1 MSNVPKSS
9 APKHP
14 DAQAGERAQPAASP
28 ASPSSQSQPPR
39 RAPQAAPSAPSP
51 SAHDTRPGQAQP
63 ERPPR
68 APRQEREAG
77 AGQPRREG
85 AGPRDGRAPR
95 ESQPPHEPRQGG
107 QGKDDARG
115 REARARA
122 EGGEARPP
130 REQREPREARAPRA
144 ARAPVTPNPIPPISF
159 PESLPVSGKR
169 EEIARAIAANQV
181 VIVCGE
187 TGSGKTTQLPKICL
201 ELGRGLGAGGKGLI
215 GHTQPRRLA
224 ASSTGRRIA
233 EELGTPFGEVVGYKV
248 RFTDN
253 LAPGASVK
261 LMTDGIL
268 LAETQT
274 DPLLRAYDTLIID
287 EAHERSL
294 NIDFL
299 LGYLKQI
306 LPKRPDLKLIVTSAT
321 IDAERFARH
330 FGSEEKPAPVFEVSG
345 RLYPVEMRYRP
356 IADDRPAAIRN
367 AEGAASGRDRQKSAR
382 EAERDLMDGIVDAV
396 DELCRE
402 GPGDVL
408 VFLPGEREIREAA
421 EALRKHHP
429 PHTEILPLFA
439 RLSAGDQE
447 RVFKASNARRIVLA
461 TNVAETSLTVPG
473 IRYVVDTGLARVKR
487 YSYRNK
493 VEQLQV
499 ESISQAA
506 ANQRAGR
513 CGRVAD
519 GICIRLYE
527 EADYLARARFTDPE
541 ILRSSLAA
549 VILRMKSLHLSS
561 IESFPFLEPPP
572 GRAIADGYQLLN
584 ELGAVDDDNALTPLG
599 RELARLPLDPRV
611 GRMILAA
618 RDQQALR
625 EVLIIASA
633 LSVQDPRDRPI
644 EAQEQADQA
653 HRKFADERSEFL
665 QWLRIWSWFEEA
677 VAHKKSN
684 RQLVD
689 ACRANFLSHLRLR
702 EWRDVHSQL
711 LTVVREHGWRLN
723 EVEATF
729 EQVHLS
735 LLTGLLGNIGMKADD
750 EPHYLGAR
758 GIKFHLWPGSAL
770 VKKAGRWVMAAELV
784 ETSRLYARCLA
795 RIEPEWVEKIG
806 AHLLKTSLSEP
817 HWEKKPAQVS
827 AYERGT
833 LYGLIIYNRRRV
845 AFGRQDPR
853 RARELFIRGALVDG
867 EFDTKLAFFAH
878 NRKLLADI
886 EQLEHKSRRQDVLV
900 DDELIHG
907 FYDQA
912 IPEGIHT
919 GAAFERWYRDE
930 VRKSGQPE
938 DKLRLLYLSRDD
950 LMRHEA
956 AGVTTDLFPKR
967 LTMAGVEMGLSYHFE
982 PGSPRDGVTL
992 QVPLYALNQVDAR
1005 RAEWL
1010 VPGMLKEKVQLL
1022 LKSLPQKLRRH
1033 CVPLPEF
1040 AAGFVERAGGERF
1053 GAGALLDV
1061 LIGDIRNQTQIAMK
1075 SSDFKLETLA
1085 AHLFMNFKVI
1095 DEHGRQLGM
1104 GRNLAQLRGELGAQ
1118 AQQHF
1123 QKIAAAATLAPAGE
1137 SAEGA
1142 ELRPAPAAPGTG
1154 GRSAPPRTAPA
1165 TAKGAAGGAGE
1176 GGQGG
1181 QGAQGAQ
1188 GGATALYENLTTW
1201 NFGKLPELLEIRRRG
1216 QTLFG
1221 YPALVDRGTHCDVE
1235 VFDSPE
1241 EAARIHRA
1249 GLRRLFALQLKE
1261 PIKYL
1266 EKNLPGLREMAM
1278 QYMTLGSQDELR
1290 DQLIDTALDRA
1301 CLQDPLPIDD
1311 AGFHARRDEGRS
1323 RLNLLAQEIARL
1335 VGQILAEYAGLGKKL
1350 AQAKPFAAA
1359 HADMTAQLGALVGKR
1374 FVIDTPYPQLAH
1386 FPRYLK
1392 GIAMRIDK
1400 LKADAARDARQL
1412 AEFAPLNQQYL
1423 RALSQRG
1430 GAADARLTEFRWL
1443 LEELRISLFAQEL
1456 RTPMPVSVKRLHKV
1470 WESLQR

>member
-1 MSNVPKSS
+1 MSNVPKS
-9 APKHP
+9 P
-14 DAQAGERAQPAASP
+14 AQKRAGTPGEPQPAGA
-28 ASPSSQSQPPR
+28 
-39 RAPQAAPSAPSP
+39 AAP
-51 SAHDTRPGQAQP
+51 
-63 ERPPR
+63 RPPR
-68 APRQEREAG
+68 PRQ
-77 AGQPRREG
+77 
-85 AGPRDGRAPR
+85 APPA
-95 ESQPPHEPRQGG
+95 Q
-107 QGKDDARG
+107 
-115 REARARA
+115 
-122 EGGEARPP
+122 
-130 REQREPREARAPRA
+130 ARAPRTERRDAGPEA
-144 ARAPVTPNPIPPISF
+144 ARAPHAPRTRCAPNPVPPITF
-159 PESLPVSGKR
+159 AESLPVSGKR
-169 EEIARAIAANQV
+169 DEIARAIAAHPV

-201 ELGRGLGAGGKGLI
+201 ALGRGLGAGGAGLI

-274 DPLLRAYDTLIID
+274 DPLLKAYDTLIID

-299 LGYLKQI
+299 LGYLRQI
-306 LPKRPDLKLIVTSAT
+306 LPRRPDLKLIVTSAT

-330 FGSEEKPAPVFEVSG
+330 FGSDERPAPVIEVSG
-345 RLYPVEMRYRP
+345 RLYPVEVRYRP
-356 IADDRPAAIRN
+356 IADDRPAAVRH
-367 AEGAASGRDRQKSAR
+367 AEGASSGRDRAKSAR

-408 VFLPGEREIREAA
+408 VFLPGEREIRDAA

-439 RLSAGDQE
+439 RLSAAEQE

-493 VEQLQV
+493 VEQLQI
-499 ESISQAA
+499 EPISQAA

-519 GICIRLYE
+519 GVCIRLYE
-527 EADYLARARFTDPE
+527 ESDFAGRARFTDPE
-541 ILRSSLAA
+541 ILRSSLAS
-549 VILRMKSLHLSS
+549 VILRMKSLHLSA
-561 IESFPFLEPPP
+561 IESFPFIEPPP

-584 ELGAVDDDNALTPLG
+584 ELGAVDDENALTPLG

-625 EVLIIASA
+625 EVLVIASA
-633 LSVQDPRDRPI
+633 LSVQDPRERPVD
-644 EAQEQADQA
+644 AQEQADQA
-653 HRKFADERSEFL
+653 HRRFADERSEFL
-665 QWLRIWSWFEEA
+665 QWLRIWAWFEEA

-689 ACRANFLSHLRLR
+689 ACRQHFLSHLRLR

-723 EVEATF
+723 EADATF
-729 EQVHLS
+729 EQIHLS
-735 LLTGLLGNIGMKADD
+735 LLTGLLGNIGFKAED

-784 ETSRLYARCLA
+784 ETSRLYARCIA
-795 RIEPEWVEKIG
+795 KIEPEWIERIG
-806 AHLLKTSLSEP
+806 AHLLKKSLSEP
-817 HWEKKPAQVS
+817 HWEKRPAQV
-827 AYERGT
+827 AAFERAT
-833 LYGLIIYNRRRV
+833 LYGLTIYHRRRV
-845 AFGRQDPR
+845 AFGRQDPA

-900 DDELIHG
+900 DDELIHA

-912 IPEGIHT
+912 IPAGIHT

-930 VRKSGQPE
+930 VSKSGQPE

-956 AGVTTDLFPKR
+956 AGVTTELFPKR
-967 LTMAGVEMGLSYHFE
+967 VTMAGVEMALAYHFE

-992 QVPLYALNQVDAR
+992 AVPLFALNQVDAR

-1010 VPGMLKEKVQLL
+1010 VPGMLKEKAHLL

-1033 CVPLPEF
+1033 CVPLPEY
-1040 AAGFVERAGGERF
+1040 AAGFVERAGRERF
-1053 GAGALLDV
+1053 GAGGLVDALIADV
-1061 LIGDIRNQTQIAMK
+1061 REQTQVATK
-1075 SSDFKLETLA
+1075 TSDFKLETLP

-1095 DEHGRQLGM
+1095 DEHGRQLAM
-1104 GRNLAQLRGELGAQ
+1104 GRNLAQLRAELGAQ
-1118 AQQHF
+1118 AQQ
-1123 QKIAAAATLAPAGE
+1123 LG
-1137 SAEGA
+1137 
-1142 ELRPAPAAPGTG
+1142 
-1154 GRSAPPRTAPA
+1154 APPRAAEPA
-1165 TAKGAAGGAGE
+1165 AQAGAAA
-1176 GGQGG
+1176 
-1181 QGAQGAQ
+1181 
-1188 GGATALYENLTTW
+1188 GATALYEHLTTW

-1216 QTLFG
+1216 ETLFG

-1235 VFDSPE
+1235 VFDSPD

-1278 QYMTLGSQDELR
+1278 QYMSLGTQDELR
-1290 DQLIDTALDRA
+1290 DQLIATALDRA
-1301 CLQDPLPIDD
+1301 CLQEPLPADD
-1311 AGFHARRDEGRS
+1311 ASFHARRDEGRS

-1335 VGQILAEYAGLGKKL
+1335 VGQILAEYAGLAKKL
-1350 AQAKPFAAA
+1350 AQAKPFPAA
-1359 HADMTAQLGALVGKR
+1359 HADMQSQLAALVGKR
-1374 FVIDTPYPQLAH
+1374 FVVDTPYAQLAH

-1392 GIAMRIDK
+1392 GIALRIDK
-1400 LKADAARDARQL
+1400 LKADPARDARQAAELQPL
-1412 AEFAPLNQQYL
+1412 AQHYQRSVA
-1423 RALSQRG
+1423 QRG
-1430 GAADARLTEFRWL
+1430 GVADARLAEFRWL

-1456 RTPMPVSVKRLHKV
+1456 RTPMPVSVKRLYKV
-1470 WESLQR
+1470 WESMQR

>member
-1 MSNVPKSS
+1 P
-9 APKHP
+9 
-14 DAQAGERAQPAASP
+14 
-28 ASPSSQSQPPR
+28 
-39 RAPQAAPSAPSP
+39 
-51 SAHDTRPGQAQP
+51 
-63 ERPPR
+63 RPPR
-68 APRQEREAG
+68 PRQ
-77 AGQPRREG
+77 
-85 AGPRDGRAPR
+85 APPA
-95 ESQPPHEPRQGG
+95 Q
-107 QGKDDARG
+107 
-115 REARARA
+115 
-122 EGGEARPP
+122 
-130 REQREPREARAPRA
+130 ARAPRTERRDAGPEA
-144 ARAPVTPNPIPPISF
+144 ARAPHAPRTRCAPNPVPPITF
-159 PESLPVSGKR
+159 AESLPVSGKR
-169 EEIARAIAANQV
+169 DEIARAIAAHPV

-201 ELGRGLGAGGKGLI
+201 ALGRGLGAGGAGLI

-274 DPLLRAYDTLIID
+274 DPLLKAYDTLIID

-299 LGYLKQI
+299 LGYLRQI
-306 LPKRPDLKLIVTSAT
+306 LPRRPDLKLIVTSAT

-330 FGSEEKPAPVFEVSG
+330 FGSDERPAPVIEVSG
-345 RLYPVEMRYRP
+345 RLYPVEVRYRP
-356 IADDRPAAIRN
+356 IADDRPAAVRH
-367 AEGAASGRDRQKSAR
+367 AEGASSGRDRAKSAR

-408 VFLPGEREIREAA
+408 VFLPGEREIRDAA

-439 RLSAGDQE
+439 RLSAAEQE

-493 VEQLQV
+493 VEQLQI
-499 ESISQAA
+499 EPISQAA

-519 GICIRLYE
+519 GVCIRLYE
-527 EADYLARARFTDPE
+527 ESDFAGRARFTDPE
-541 ILRSSLAA
+541 ILRSSLAS
-549 VILRMKSLHLSS
+549 VILRMKSLHLSA
-561 IESFPFLEPPP
+561 IESFPFIEPPP

-584 ELGAVDDDNALTPLG
+584 ELGAVDDENALTPLG

-625 EVLIIASA
+625 EVLVIASA
-633 LSVQDPRDRPI
+633 LSVQDPRERPVD
-644 EAQEQADQA
+644 AQEQADQA
-653 HRKFADERSEFL
+653 HRRFADERSEFL
-665 QWLRIWSWFEEA
+665 QWLRIWAWFEEA

-689 ACRANFLSHLRLR
+689 ACRQHFLSHLRLR

-723 EVEATF
+723 EADATF
-729 EQVHLS
+729 EQIHLS
-735 LLTGLLGNIGMKADD
+735 LLTGLLGNIGFKAED

-784 ETSRLYARCLA
+784 ETSRLYARCIA
-795 RIEPEWVEKIG
+795 KIEPEWIERIG
-806 AHLLKTSLSEP
+806 AHLLKKSLSEP
-817 HWEKKPAQVS
+817 HWEKRPAQV
-827 AYERGT
+827 AAFERAT
-833 LYGLIIYNRRRV
+833 LYGLTIYHRRRV
-845 AFGRQDPR
+845 AFGRQDPA

-900 DDELIHG
+900 DDELIHA

-912 IPEGIHT
+912 IPAGIHT

-930 VRKSGQPE
+930 VSKSGQPE

-956 AGVTTDLFPKR
+956 AGVTTELFPKR
-967 LTMAGVEMGLSYHFE
+967 VTMAGVEMALAYHFE

-992 QVPLYALNQVDAR
+992 AVPLFALNQVDAR

-1010 VPGMLKEKVQLL
+1010 VPGMLKEKAHLL

-1033 CVPLPEF
+1033 CVPLPEY
-1040 AAGFVERAGGERF
+1040 AAGFVERAGRERF
-1053 GAGALLDV
+1053 GAGGLVDALIADV
-1061 LIGDIRNQTQIAMK
+1061 REQTQVATK
-1075 SSDFKLETLA
+1075 TSDFKLETLP

-1095 DEHGRQLGM
+1095 DEHGRQLAM
-1104 GRNLAQLRGELGAQ
+1104 GRNLAQLRAELGAQ

-1137 SAEGA
+1137 
-1142 ELRPAPAAPGTG
+1142 PAA
-1154 GRSAPPRTAPA
+1154 A
-1165 TAKGAAGGAGE
+1165 AAGASGA
-1176 GGQGG
+1176 
-1181 QGAQGAQ
+1181 
-1188 GGATALYENLTTW
+1188 
-1201 NFGKLPELLEIRRRG
+1201 
-1216 QTLFG
+1216 
-1221 YPALVDRGTHCDVE
+1221 
-1235 VFDSPE
+1235 
-1241 EAARIHRA
+1241 
-1249 GLRRLFALQLKE
+1249 
-1261 PIKYL
+1261 
-1266 EKNLPGLREMAM
+1266 
-1278 QYMTLGSQDELR
+1278 
-1290 DQLIDTALDRA
+1290 
-1301 CLQDPLPIDD
+1301 
-1311 AGFHARRDEGRS
+1311 
-1323 RLNLLAQEIARL
+1323 
-1335 VGQILAEYAGLGKKL
+1335 
-1350 AQAKPFAAA
+1350 
-1359 HADMTAQLGALVGKR
+1359 
-1374 FVIDTPYPQLAH
+1374 
-1386 FPRYLK
+1386 
-1392 GIAMRIDK
+1392 
-1400 LKADAARDARQL
+1400 
-1412 AEFAPLNQQYL
+1412 
-1423 RALSQRG
+1423 
-1430 GAADARLTEFRWL
+1430 
-1443 LEELRISLFAQEL
+1443 
-1456 RTPMPVSVKRLHKV
+1456 
-1470 WESLQR
+1470 

>member
-1 MSNVPKSS
+1 MSNVPKS
-9 APKHP
+9 P
-14 DAQAGERAQPAASP
+14 AQKRAGTPGEPQPAGA
-28 ASPSSQSQPPR
+28 
-39 RAPQAAPSAPSP
+39 AAP
-51 SAHDTRPGQAQP
+51 
-63 ERPPR
+63 RPPR
-68 APRQEREAG
+68 PRQ
-77 AGQPRREG
+77 
-85 AGPRDGRAPR
+85 APPA
-95 ESQPPHEPRQGG
+95 Q
-107 QGKDDARG
+107 
-115 REARARA
+115 
-122 EGGEARPP
+122 
-130 REQREPREARAPRA
+130 ARAPRA
-144 ARAPVTPNPIPPISF
+144 ERRDAGPEAARAPHAPRTRCAPNPVPPITF
-159 PESLPVSGKR
+159 AESLPVSGKR
-169 EEIARAIAANQV
+169 DEIARAIAAHPV

-201 ELGRGLGAGGKGLI
+201 ALGRGLGAGGAGLI

-274 DPLLRAYDTLIID
+274 DPLLKAYDTLIID

-299 LGYLKQI
+299 LGYLRQI

-330 FGSEEKPAPVFEVSG
+330 FGSDERPAPVIEVSG
-345 RLYPVEMRYRP
+345 RLYPVEVRYRP
-356 IADDRPAAIRN
+356 IADDRPAAVRH
-367 AEGAASGRDRQKSAR
+367 AEGASSGRDRAKSAR

-408 VFLPGEREIREAA
+408 VFLPGEREIRDAA

-439 RLSAGDQE
+439 RLSAAEQE

-493 VEQLQV
+493 VEQLQI
-499 ESISQAA
+499 EPISQAA

-519 GICIRLYE
+519 GVCIRLYE
-527 EADYLARARFTDPE
+527 ESDFAGRARFTDPE
-541 ILRSSLAA
+541 ILRSSLAS
-549 VILRMKSLHLSS
+549 VILRMKSLHLSA
-561 IESFPFLEPPP
+561 IESFPFIEPPP

-625 EVLIIASA
+625 EVLVIASA
-633 LSVQDPRDRPI
+633 LSVQDPRERPVD
-644 EAQEQADQA
+644 AQEQADQA
-653 HRKFADERSEFL
+653 HRRFADERSEFL
-665 QWLRIWSWFEEA
+665 QWLRIWAWFEEA

-689 ACRANFLSHLRLR
+689 ACRQHFLSHLRLR

-723 EVEATF
+723 EADATF
-729 EQVHLS
+729 EQIHLS
-735 LLTGLLGNIGMKADD
+735 LLTGLLGNIGFKAED

-784 ETSRLYARCLA
+784 ETSRLYARCIA
-795 RIEPEWVEKIG
+795 KIEPEWIERIG
-806 AHLLKTSLSEP
+806 AHLLKKSLSEP
-817 HWEKKPAQVS
+817 HWEKRPAQV
-827 AYERGT
+827 AAFERAT
-833 LYGLIIYNRRRV
+833 LYGLTIYHRRRV
-845 AFGRQDPR
+845 AFGRQDPA

-900 DDELIHG
+900 DDELIHA

-912 IPEGIHT
+912 IPAGIHT

-930 VRKSGQPE
+930 VSKSGQPE

-956 AGVTTDLFPKR
+956 AGVTTELFPKR
-967 LTMAGVEMGLSYHFE
+967 VTMAGVEMALAYHFE

-992 QVPLYALNQVDAR
+992 AVPLFALNQVDAR

-1010 VPGMLKEKVQLL
+1010 VPGMLREKAHLL

-1033 CVPLPEF
+1033 CVPLPEY
-1040 AAGFVERAGGERF
+1040 AAGFVERAGRERF
-1053 GAGALLDV
+1053 GAGGLVDALIADV
-1061 LIGDIRNQTQIAMK
+1061 REQTQVATK
-1075 SSDFKLETLA
+1075 TSDFKLETLP

-1095 DEHGRQLGM
+1095 DEHGRQLAM
-1104 GRNLAQLRGELGAQ
+1104 GRNLAQLRAELGAQ

-1137 SAEGA
+1137 
-1142 ELRPAPAAPGTG
+1142 PAAAAAGASGARARRAPLG
-1154 GRSAPPRTAPA
+1154 APPR
-1165 TAKGAAGGAGE
+1165 
-1176 GGQGG
+1176 
-1181 QGAQGAQ
+1181 
-1188 GGATALYENLTTW
+1188 
-1201 NFGKLPELLEIRRRG
+1201 
-1216 QTLFG
+1216 
-1221 YPALVDRGTHCDVE
+1221 
-1235 VFDSPE
+1235 
-1241 EAARIHRA
+1241 
-1249 GLRRLFALQLKE
+1249 
-1261 PIKYL
+1261 
-1266 EKNLPGLREMAM
+1266 
-1278 QYMTLGSQDELR
+1278 
-1290 DQLIDTALDRA
+1290 
-1301 CLQDPLPIDD
+1301 
-1311 AGFHARRDEGRS
+1311 
-1323 RLNLLAQEIARL
+1323 
-1335 VGQILAEYAGLGKKL
+1335 
-1350 AQAKPFAAA
+1350 
-1359 HADMTAQLGALVGKR
+1359 
-1374 FVIDTPYPQLAH
+1374 
-1386 FPRYLK
+1386 
-1392 GIAMRIDK
+1392 
-1400 LKADAARDARQL
+1400 
-1412 AEFAPLNQQYL
+1412 
-1423 RALSQRG
+1423 
-1430 GAADARLTEFRWL
+1430 
-1443 LEELRISLFAQEL
+1443 
-1456 RTPMPVSVKRLHKV
+1456 
-1470 WESLQR
+1470 

>member
-1 MSNVPKSS
+1 MSNVPKS
-9 APKHP
+9 P
-14 DAQAGERAQPAASP
+14 AQKRAGTPGEPQPAGA
-28 ASPSSQSQPPR
+28 
-39 RAPQAAPSAPSP
+39 AAP
-51 SAHDTRPGQAQP
+51 
-63 ERPPR
+63 RPPR
-68 APRQEREAG
+68 PRQ
-77 AGQPRREG
+77 
-85 AGPRDGRAPR
+85 APPA
-95 ESQPPHEPRQGG
+95 Q
-107 QGKDDARG
+107 
-115 REARARA
+115 
-122 EGGEARPP
+122 
-130 REQREPREARAPRA
+130 ARAPRA
-144 ARAPVTPNPIPPISF
+144 ERRDAGPEAARAPHAPRTRCAPNPVPPITF
-159 PESLPVSGKR
+159 AESLPVSGKR
-169 EEIARAIAANQV
+169 DEIARAIAAHPV

-201 ELGRGLGAGGKGLI
+201 ALGRGLGAGGAGLI

-274 DPLLRAYDTLIID
+274 DPLLKAYDTLIID

-299 LGYLKQI
+299 LGYLRQI
-306 LPKRPDLKLIVTSAT
+306 LPRRPDLKLIVTSAT

-330 FGSEEKPAPVFEVSG
+330 FGSDERPAPVIEVSG
-345 RLYPVEMRYRP
+345 RLYPVEVRYRP
-356 IADDRPAAIRN
+356 IADDRPAAVRH
-367 AEGAASGRDRQKSAR
+367 AEGASSGRDRAKSAR

-408 VFLPGEREIREAA
+408 VFLPGEREIRDAA

-439 RLSAGDQE
+439 RLSAAEQE

-493 VEQLQV
+493 VEQLQI
-499 ESISQAA
+499 EPISQAA

-527 EADYLARARFTDPE
+527 ESDFAGRARFTDPE
-541 ILRSSLAA
+541 ILRSSLAS
-549 VILRMKSLHLSS
+549 VILRMKSLHLSA
-561 IESFPFLEPPP
+561 IESFPFIEPPP

-625 EVLIIASA
+625 EVLVIASA
-633 LSVQDPRDRPI
+633 LSVQDPRERPVD
-644 EAQEQADQA
+644 AQEQADQA
-653 HRKFADERSEFL
+653 HRRFADERSEFL
-665 QWLRIWSWFEEA
+665 QWLRIWAWFEEA

-689 ACRANFLSHLRLR
+689 ACRQHFLSHLRLR

-723 EVEATF
+723 EADATF
-729 EQVHLS
+729 EQIHLS
-735 LLTGLLGNIGMKADD
+735 LLTGLLGNIGFKAED

-784 ETSRLYARCLA
+784 ETSRLYARCIA
-795 RIEPEWVEKIG
+795 KIEPEWIERIG
-806 AHLLKTSLSEP
+806 AHLLKKSLSEP
-817 HWEKKPAQVS
+817 HWEKRPAQV
-827 AYERGT
+827 AAFERAT
-833 LYGLIIYNRRRV
+833 LYGLTIYHRRRV
-845 AFGRQDPR
+845 AFGRQDPA

-900 DDELIHG
+900 DDELIHA

-912 IPEGIHT
+912 IPAGIHT

-930 VRKSGQPE
+930 VSKSGQPE

-956 AGVTTDLFPKR
+956 AGVTTELFPKR
-967 LTMAGVEMGLSYHFE
+967 VTMAGVEMALAYHFE

-992 QVPLYALNQVDAR
+992 AVPLFALNQVDAR

-1010 VPGMLKEKVQLL
+1010 VPGMLKEKAHLL

-1033 CVPLPEF
+1033 CVPLPEY
-1040 AAGFVERAGGERF
+1040 AAGFVERAGRERF
-1053 GAGALLDV
+1053 GAGGLVDALIADV
-1061 LIGDIRNQTQIAMK
+1061 REQTQVATK
-1075 SSDFKLETLA
+1075 TSDFKLETLP

-1095 DEHGRQLGM
+1095 DEHGRQLAM
-1104 GRNLAQLRGELGAQ
+1104 GRNLAQLRAELG
-1118 AQQHF
+1118 
-1123 QKIAAAATLAPAGE
+1123 L
-1137 SAEGA
+1137 S
-1142 ELRPAPAAPGTG
+1142 L
-1154 GRSAPPRTAPA
+1154 
-1165 TAKGAAGGAGE
+1165 
-1176 GGQGG
+1176 
-1181 QGAQGAQ
+1181 
-1188 GGATALYENLTTW
+1188 
-1201 NFGKLPELLEIRRRG
+1201 
-1216 QTLFG
+1216 
-1221 YPALVDRGTHCDVE
+1221 
-1235 VFDSPE
+1235 
-1241 EAARIHRA
+1241 IH
-1249 GLRRLFALQLKE
+1249 
-1261 PIKYL
+1261 I
-1266 EKNLPGLREMAM
+1266 
-1278 QYMTLGSQDELR
+1278 
-1290 DQLIDTALDRA
+1290 
-1301 CLQDPLPIDD
+1301 
-1311 AGFHARRDEGRS
+1311 
-1323 RLNLLAQEIARL
+1323 
-1335 VGQILAEYAGLGKKL
+1335 
-1350 AQAKPFAAA
+1350 
-1359 HADMTAQLGALVGKR
+1359 
-1374 FVIDTPYPQLAH
+1374 
-1386 FPRYLK
+1386 
-1392 GIAMRIDK
+1392 
-1400 LKADAARDARQL
+1400 
-1412 AEFAPLNQQYL
+1412 
-1423 RALSQRG
+1423 
-1430 GAADARLTEFRWL
+1430 
-1443 LEELRISLFAQEL
+1443 
-1456 RTPMPVSVKRLHKV
+1456 
-1470 WESLQR
+1470 

>member
-1 MSNVPKSS
+1 
-9 APKHP
+9 
-14 DAQAGERAQPAASP
+14 
-28 ASPSSQSQPPR
+28 
-39 RAPQAAPSAPSP
+39 AAP
-51 SAHDTRPGQAQP
+51 
-63 ERPPR
+63 RPPR
-68 APRQEREAG
+68 PRQ
-77 AGQPRREG
+77 
-85 AGPRDGRAPR
+85 APPA
-95 ESQPPHEPRQGG
+95 Q
-107 QGKDDARG
+107 
-115 REARARA
+115 
-122 EGGEARPP
+122 
-130 REQREPREARAPRA
+130 ARAPRTERRDAGPEA
-144 ARAPVTPNPIPPISF
+144 ARAPHAPRTRCAPNPVPPITF
-159 PESLPVSGKR
+159 AESLPVSGKR
-169 EEIARAIAANQV
+169 DEIARAIAAHPV

-201 ELGRGLGAGGKGLI
+201 ALGRGLGAGGAGLI

-274 DPLLRAYDTLIID
+274 DPLLKAYDTLIID

-299 LGYLKQI
+299 LGYLRQI
-306 LPKRPDLKLIVTSAT
+306 LPRRPDLKLIVTSAT

-330 FGSEEKPAPVFEVSG
+330 FGSDERPAPVIEVSG
-345 RLYPVEMRYRP
+345 RLYPVEVRYRP
-356 IADDRPAAIRN
+356 IADDRPAAVRH
-367 AEGAASGRDRQKSAR
+367 AEGASSGRDRAKSAR

-408 VFLPGEREIREAA
+408 VFLPGEREIRDAA

-439 RLSAGDQE
+439 RLSAAEQE

-493 VEQLQV
+493 VEQLQI
-499 ESISQAA
+499 EPISQAA

-519 GICIRLYE
+519 GVCIRLYE
-527 EADYLARARFTDPE
+527 ESDFAGRARFTDPE
-541 ILRSSLAA
+541 ILRSSLAS
-549 VILRMKSLHLSS
+549 VILRMKSLHLSA
-561 IESFPFLEPPP
+561 IESFPFIEPPP

-584 ELGAVDDDNALTPLG
+584 ELGAVDDENALTPLG

-625 EVLIIASA
+625 EVLVIASA
-633 LSVQDPRDRPI
+633 LSVQDPRERPVD
-644 EAQEQADQA
+644 AQEQADQA
-653 HRKFADERSEFL
+653 HRRFADERSEFL
-665 QWLRIWSWFEEA
+665 QWLRIWAWFEEA

-689 ACRANFLSHLRLR
+689 ACRQHFLSHLRLR

-723 EVEATF
+723 EADATF
-729 EQVHLS
+729 EQIHLS
-735 LLTGLLGNIGMKADD
+735 LLTGLLGNIGFKAED

-784 ETSRLYARCLA
+784 ETSRLYARCIA
-795 RIEPEWVEKIG
+795 KIEPEWIERIG
-806 AHLLKTSLSEP
+806 AHLLKKSLSEP
-817 HWEKKPAQVS
+817 HWEKRPAQV
-827 AYERGT
+827 AAFERAT
-833 LYGLIIYNRRRV
+833 LYGLTIYHRRRV
-845 AFGRQDPR
+845 AFGRQDPA

-900 DDELIHG
+900 DDELIHA

-912 IPEGIHT
+912 IPAGIHT

-930 VRKSGQPE
+930 VSKSGQPE

-956 AGVTTDLFPKR
+956 AGVTTELFPKR
-967 LTMAGVEMGLSYHFE
+967 VTMAGVEMALAYHFE

-992 QVPLYALNQVDAR
+992 AVPLFALNQVDAR

-1010 VPGMLKEKVQLL
+1010 VPGMLKEKAHLL

-1033 CVPLPEF
+1033 CVPLPEY
-1040 AAGFVERAGGERF
+1040 AAGFVERAGRERF
-1053 GAGALLDV
+1053 GAGGLVDALIADV
-1061 LIGDIRNQTQIAMK
+1061 REQTQVATK
-1075 SSDFKLETLA
+1075 TSDFKLETLP

-1095 DEHGRQLGM
+1095 DEHGRQLAM
-1104 GRNLAQLRGELGAQ
+1104 GRNLAQLRAELGAQ

-1137 SAEGA
+1137 
-1142 ELRPAPAAPGTG
+1142 PAA
-1154 GRSAPPRTAPA
+1154 A
-1165 TAKGAAGGAGE
+1165 AAGA
-1176 GGQGG
+1176 
-1181 QGAQGAQ
+1181 
-1188 GGATALYENLTTW
+1188 
-1201 NFGKLPELLEIRRRG
+1201 
-1216 QTLFG
+1216 
-1221 YPALVDRGTHCDVE
+1221 
-1235 VFDSPE
+1235 S
-1241 EAARIHRA
+1241 
-1249 GLRRLFALQLKE
+1249 
-1261 PIKYL
+1261 
-1266 EKNLPGLREMAM
+1266 
-1278 QYMTLGSQDELR
+1278 
-1290 DQLIDTALDRA
+1290 
-1301 CLQDPLPIDD
+1301 
-1311 AGFHARRDEGRS
+1311 
-1323 RLNLLAQEIARL
+1323 
-1335 VGQILAEYAGLGKKL
+1335 
-1350 AQAKPFAAA
+1350 
-1359 HADMTAQLGALVGKR
+1359 
-1374 FVIDTPYPQLAH
+1374 
-1386 FPRYLK
+1386 
-1392 GIAMRIDK
+1392 
-1400 LKADAARDARQL
+1400 
-1412 AEFAPLNQQYL
+1412 
-1423 RALSQRG
+1423 
-1430 GAADARLTEFRWL
+1430 
-1443 LEELRISLFAQEL
+1443 
-1456 RTPMPVSVKRLHKV
+1456 
-1470 WESLQR
+1470 

>member
-1 MSNVPKSS
+1 MSNVPKS
-9 APKHP
+9 P
-14 DAQAGERAQPAASP
+14 AQKRAGTPGEPQPAGA
-28 ASPSSQSQPPR
+28 
-39 RAPQAAPSAPSP
+39 AAP
-51 SAHDTRPGQAQP
+51 
-63 ERPPR
+63 RPPR
-68 APRQEREAG
+68 PRQ
-77 AGQPRREG
+77 
-85 AGPRDGRAPR
+85 APPA
-95 ESQPPHEPRQGG
+95 Q
-107 QGKDDARG
+107 
-115 REARARA
+115 
-122 EGGEARPP
+122 
-130 REQREPREARAPRA
+130 ARAPRA
-144 ARAPVTPNPIPPISF
+144 ERRDAGPEAARAPHAPRTRCAPNPVPPITF
-159 PESLPVSGKR
+159 AESLPVSGKR
-169 EEIARAIAANQV
+169 DEIARAIAAHPV

-201 ELGRGLGAGGKGLI
+201 ALGRGLGAGGAGLI

-274 DPLLRAYDTLIID
+274 DPLLKAYDTLIID

-299 LGYLKQI
+299 LGYLRQI

-330 FGSEEKPAPVFEVSG
+330 FGSDERPAPVIEVSG
-345 RLYPVEMRYRP
+345 RLYPVEVRYRP
-356 IADDRPAAIRN
+356 IADDRPAAVRH
-367 AEGAASGRDRQKSAR
+367 AEGASSGRDRAKSAR

-408 VFLPGEREIREAA
+408 VFLPGEREIRDAA

-439 RLSAGDQE
+439 RLSAAEQE

-493 VEQLQV
+493 VEQLQI
-499 ESISQAA
+499 EPISQAA

-519 GICIRLYE
+519 GVCIRLYE
-527 EADYLARARFTDPE
+527 ESDFAGRARFTDPE
-541 ILRSSLAA
+541 ILRSSLAS
-549 VILRMKSLHLSS
+549 VILRMKSLHLSA
-561 IESFPFLEPPP
+561 IESFPFIEPPP

-625 EVLIIASA
+625 EVLVIASA
-633 LSVQDPRDRPI
+633 LSVQDPRERPVD
-644 EAQEQADQA
+644 AQEQADQA
-653 HRKFADERSEFL
+653 HRRFADERSEFL
-665 QWLRIWSWFEEA
+665 QWLRIWAWFEEA

-689 ACRANFLSHLRLR
+689 ACRQHFLSHLRLR

-723 EVEATF
+723 EADATF
-729 EQVHLS
+729 EQIHLS
-735 LLTGLLGNIGMKADD
+735 LLTGLLGNIGFKAED

-784 ETSRLYARCLA
+784 ETSRLYARCIA
-795 RIEPEWVEKIG
+795 KIEPEWIERIG
-806 AHLLKTSLSEP
+806 AHLLKKSLSEP
-817 HWEKKPAQVS
+817 HWEKRPAQV
-827 AYERGT
+827 AAFERAT
-833 LYGLIIYNRRRV
+833 LYGLTIYHRRRV
-845 AFGRQDPR
+845 AFGRQDPA

-900 DDELIHG
+900 DDELIHA

-912 IPEGIHT
+912 IPAGIHT

-930 VRKSGQPE
+930 VSKSGQPE

-956 AGVTTDLFPKR
+956 AGVTTELFPKR
-967 LTMAGVEMGLSYHFE
+967 VTMAGVEMALAYHFE

-992 QVPLYALNQVDAR
+992 AVPLFALNQVDAR

-1010 VPGMLKEKVQLL
+1010 VPGMLKEKAHLL

-1033 CVPLPEF
+1033 CVPLPEY
-1040 AAGFVERAGGERF
+1040 AAGFVERAGRERF
-1053 GAGALLDV
+1053 GAGGLVDALIADV
-1061 LIGDIRNQTQIAMK
+1061 REQTQVATK
-1075 SSDFKLETLA
+1075 TSDFKLETLP

-1095 DEHGRQLGM
+1095 DEHGRQLAM
-1104 GRNLAQLRGELGAQ
+1104 GRNLAQLRAELGAQ

-1137 SAEGA
+1137 
-1142 ELRPAPAAPGTG
+1142 PAA
-1154 GRSAPPRTAPA
+1154 
-1165 TAKGAAGGAGE
+1165 AA
-1176 GGQGG
+1176 
-1181 QGAQGAQ
+1181 
-1188 GGATALYENLTTW
+1188 
-1201 NFGKLPELLEIRRRG
+1201 
-1216 QTLFG
+1216 
-1221 YPALVDRGTHCDVE
+1221 
-1235 VFDSPE
+1235 
-1241 EAARIHRA
+1241 
-1249 GLRRLFALQLKE
+1249 
-1261 PIKYL
+1261 
-1266 EKNLPGLREMAM
+1266 
-1278 QYMTLGSQDELR
+1278 
-1290 DQLIDTALDRA
+1290 
-1301 CLQDPLPIDD
+1301 
-1311 AGFHARRDEGRS
+1311 
-1323 RLNLLAQEIARL
+1323 
-1335 VGQILAEYAGLGKKL
+1335 
-1350 AQAKPFAAA
+1350 
-1359 HADMTAQLGALVGKR
+1359 
-1374 FVIDTPYPQLAH
+1374 
-1386 FPRYLK
+1386 
-1392 GIAMRIDK
+1392 
-1400 LKADAARDARQL
+1400 
-1412 AEFAPLNQQYL
+1412 
-1423 RALSQRG
+1423 
-1430 GAADARLTEFRWL
+1430 
-1443 LEELRISLFAQEL
+1443 
-1456 RTPMPVSVKRLHKV
+1456 
-1470 WESLQR
+1470 

>member
-1 MSNVPKSS
+1 MSNVPKS
-9 APKHP
+9 P
-14 DAQAGERAQPAASP
+14 AQKRAGTPGEPQPAGA
-28 ASPSSQSQPPR
+28 
-39 RAPQAAPSAPSP
+39 AAP
-51 SAHDTRPGQAQP
+51 
-63 ERPPR
+63 RPPR
-68 APRQEREAG
+68 PRQ
-77 AGQPRREG
+77 
-85 AGPRDGRAPR
+85 APPA
-95 ESQPPHEPRQGG
+95 Q
-107 QGKDDARG
+107 
-115 REARARA
+115 
-122 EGGEARPP
+122 
-130 REQREPREARAPRA
+130 ARAPRTERRDAGPEA
-144 ARAPVTPNPIPPISF
+144 ARAPHAPRTRCAPNPVPPITF
-159 PESLPVSGKR
+159 AESLPVSGKR
-169 EEIARAIAANQV
+169 DEIARAIAAHPV

-201 ELGRGLGAGGKGLI
+201 ALGRGLGAGGAGLI

-274 DPLLRAYDTLIID
+274 DPLLKAYDTLIID

-299 LGYLKQI
+299 LGYLRQI
-306 LPKRPDLKLIVTSAT
+306 LPRRPDLKLIVTSAT

-330 FGSEEKPAPVFEVSG
+330 FGSDERPAPVIEVSG
-345 RLYPVEMRYRP
+345 RLYPVEVRYRP
-356 IADDRPAAIRN
+356 IADDRPAAVRH
-367 AEGAASGRDRQKSAR
+367 AEGASSGRDRAKSAR

-408 VFLPGEREIREAA
+408 VFLPGEREIRDAA

-439 RLSAGDQE
+439 RLSAAEQE

-493 VEQLQV
+493 VEQLQI
-499 ESISQAA
+499 EPISQAA

-519 GICIRLYE
+519 GVCIRLYE
-527 EADYLARARFTDPE
+527 ESDFAGRARFTDPE
-541 ILRSSLAA
+541 ILRSSLAS
-549 VILRMKSLHLSS
+549 VILRMKSLHLSA
-561 IESFPFLEPPP
+561 IESFPFIEPPP

-584 ELGAVDDDNALTPLG
+584 ELGAVDDENALTPLG

-625 EVLIIASA
+625 EVLVIASA
-633 LSVQDPRDRPI
+633 LSVQDPRERPVD
-644 EAQEQADQA
+644 AQEQADQA
-653 HRKFADERSEFL
+653 HRRFADERSEFL
-665 QWLRIWSWFEEA
+665 QWLRIWAWFEEA

-689 ACRANFLSHLRLR
+689 ACRQHFLSHLRLR

-723 EVEATF
+723 EADATF
-729 EQVHLS
+729 EQIHLS
-735 LLTGLLGNIGMKADD
+735 LLTGLLGNIGFKAED

-784 ETSRLYARCLA
+784 ETSRLYARCIA
-795 RIEPEWVEKIG
+795 KIEPEWIERIG
-806 AHLLKTSLSEP
+806 AHLLKKSLSEP
-817 HWEKKPAQVS
+817 HWEKRPAQV
-827 AYERGT
+827 AAFERAT
-833 LYGLIIYNRRRV
+833 LYGLTIYHRRRV
-845 AFGRQDPR
+845 AFGRQDPA

-900 DDELIHG
+900 DDELIHA

-912 IPEGIHT
+912 IPAGIHT

-930 VRKSGQPE
+930 VSKSGQPE

-956 AGVTTDLFPKR
+956 AGVTTELFPKR
-967 LTMAGVEMGLSYHFE
+967 VTMAGVEMALAYHFE

-992 QVPLYALNQVDAR
+992 AVPLFALNQVDAR

-1010 VPGMLKEKVQLL
+1010 VPGMLKEKAHLL

-1033 CVPLPEF
+1033 CVPLPEY
-1040 AAGFVERAGGERF
+1040 AAGFVERAGRERF
-1053 GAGALLDV
+1053 GAGGLVDALIADV
-1061 LIGDIRNQTQIAMK
+1061 REQTQVATK
-1075 SSDFKLETLA
+1075 TSDFKLETLP

-1095 DEHGRQLGM
+1095 DEHGRQLAM
-1104 GRNLAQLRGELGAQ
+1104 GRNLAQLRAELGVQ

-1137 SAEGA
+1137 
-1142 ELRPAPAAPGTG
+1142 PAAAAAGASGARARRAPLG
-1154 GRSAPPRTAPA
+1154 APPRAAEPA
-1165 TAKGAAGGAGE
+1165 AQAGAAA
-1176 GGQGG
+1176 
-1181 QGAQGAQ
+1181 
-1188 GGATALYENLTTW
+1188 GATALYEHLTTW

-1216 QTLFG
+1216 ETLFG

-1235 VFDSPE
+1235 VFDSPD

-1278 QYMTLGSQDELR
+1278 QYMSLGTQDELR
-1290 DQLIDTALDRA
+1290 DQLIATALDRA
-1301 CLQDPLPIDD
+1301 CLQEPLPADD
-1311 AGFHARRDEGRS
+1311 ASFHARRDEGRS

-1335 VGQILAEYAGLGKKL
+1335 VGQILAEYAGLAKKL
-1350 AQAKPFAAA
+1350 AQAKPFPAA
-1359 HADMTAQLGALVGKR
+1359 HADMQGQLAALVGKR
-1374 FVIDTPYPQLAH
+1374 FVVDTPYAQLAH

-1392 GIAMRIDK
+1392 GIALRIDK
-1400 LKADAARDARQL
+1400 LKADPARDARQAAELQPL
-1412 AEFAPLNQQYL
+1412 AQHYQRSVA
-1423 RALSQRG
+1423 QRG
-1430 GAADARLTEFRWL
+1430 GVADARLAEFRWL

-1456 RTPMPVSVKRLHKV
+1456 RTPMPVSVKRLYKV
-1470 WESLQR
+1470 WESMQR

>member
-1 MSNVPKSS
+1 MSNVPKS
-9 APKHP
+9 P
-14 DAQAGERAQPAASP
+14 AQKRAGTPGEPQPAGA
-28 ASPSSQSQPPR
+28 
-39 RAPQAAPSAPSP
+39 AAP
-51 SAHDTRPGQAQP
+51 
-63 ERPPR
+63 RPPR
-68 APRQEREAG
+68 PRQ
-77 AGQPRREG
+77 
-85 AGPRDGRAPR
+85 APPA
-95 ESQPPHEPRQGG
+95 Q
-107 QGKDDARG
+107 
-115 REARARA
+115 
-122 EGGEARPP
+122 
-130 REQREPREARAPRA
+130 ARAPRA
-144 ARAPVTPNPIPPISF
+144 ERRDAGPEAARAPHAPRTRCAPNPVPPITF
-159 PESLPVSGKR
+159 AESLPVSGKR
-169 EEIARAIAANQV
+169 DEIARAIAAHPV

-201 ELGRGLGAGGKGLI
+201 ALGRGLGAGGAGLI

-274 DPLLRAYDTLIID
+274 DPLLKAYDTLIID

-299 LGYLKQI
+299 LGYLRQI
-306 LPKRPDLKLIVTSAT
+306 LPRRPDLKLIVTSAT

-330 FGSEEKPAPVFEVSG
+330 FGSDERPAPVIEVSG
-345 RLYPVEMRYRP
+345 RLYPVEVRYRP
-356 IADDRPAAIRN
+356 IADDRPAAVRH
-367 AEGAASGRDRQKSAR
+367 AEGASSGRDRAKSAR

-408 VFLPGEREIREAA
+408 VFLPGEREIRDAA

-439 RLSAGDQE
+439 RLSAAEQE

-493 VEQLQV
+493 VEQLQI
-499 ESISQAA
+499 EPISQAA

-519 GICIRLYE
+519 GVCIRLYE
-527 EADYLARARFTDPE
+527 ESDFAGRARFTDPE
-541 ILRSSLAA
+541 ILRSSLAS
-549 VILRMKSLHLSS
+549 VILRMKSLHLSA
-561 IESFPFLEPPP
+561 IESFPFIEPPP

-584 ELGAVDDDNALTPLG
+584 ELGAVDDENALTPLG

-625 EVLIIASA
+625 EVLVIASA
-633 LSVQDPRDRPI
+633 LSVQDPRERPVD
-644 EAQEQADQA
+644 AQEQADQA
-653 HRKFADERSEFL
+653 HRRFADERSEFL
-665 QWLRIWSWFEEA
+665 QWLRIWAWFEEA

-689 ACRANFLSHLRLR
+689 ACRQHFLSHLRLR

-723 EVEATF
+723 EADATF
-729 EQVHLS
+729 EQIHLS
-735 LLTGLLGNIGMKADD
+735 LLTGLLGNIGFKAED

-784 ETSRLYARCLA
+784 ETSRLYARCIA
-795 RIEPEWVEKIG
+795 KIEPEWIERIG
-806 AHLLKTSLSEP
+806 AHLLKKSLSEP
-817 HWEKKPAQVS
+817 HWEKRPAQV
-827 AYERGT
+827 AAFERAT
-833 LYGLIIYNRRRV
+833 LYGLTIYHRRRV
-845 AFGRQDPR
+845 AFGRQDPA

-900 DDELIHG
+900 DDELIHA

-912 IPEGIHT
+912 IPAGIHT

-930 VRKSGQPE
+930 VSKSGQPE

-956 AGVTTDLFPKR
+956 AGVTTELFPKR
-967 LTMAGVEMGLSYHFE
+967 VTMAGVEMALAYHFE

-992 QVPLYALNQVDAR
+992 AVPLFALNQVDAR

-1010 VPGMLKEKVQLL
+1010 VPGMLKEKAHLL

-1033 CVPLPEF
+1033 CVPLPEY
-1040 AAGFVERAGGERF
+1040 AAGFVERAGRERF
-1053 GAGALLDV
+1053 GAGGLVDALIADV
-1061 LIGDIRNQTQIAMK
+1061 REQTQVATK
-1075 SSDFKLETLA
+1075 TSDFKLETLP

-1095 DEHGRQLGM
+1095 DEHGRQLAM
-1104 GRNLAQLRGELGAQ
+1104 GRNLAQLRAELGAQ

-1137 SAEGA
+1137 
-1142 ELRPAPAAPGTG
+1142 PAA
-1154 GRSAPPRTAPA
+1154 A
-1165 TAKGAAGGAGE
+1165 AAGASGA
-1176 GGQGG
+1176 
-1181 QGAQGAQ
+1181 
-1188 GGATALYENLTTW
+1188 
-1201 NFGKLPELLEIRRRG
+1201 R
-1216 QTLFG
+1216 
-1221 YPALVDRGTHCDVE
+1221 
-1235 VFDSPE
+1235 
-1241 EAARIHRA
+1241 
-1249 GLRRLFALQLKE
+1249 
-1261 PIKYL
+1261 
-1266 EKNLPGLREMAM
+1266 
-1278 QYMTLGSQDELR
+1278 
-1290 DQLIDTALDRA
+1290 
-1301 CLQDPLPIDD
+1301 
-1311 AGFHARRDEGRS
+1311 ARR
-1323 RLNLLAQEIARL
+1323 
-1335 VGQILAEYAGLGKKL
+1335 V
-1350 AQAKPFAAA
+1350 
-1359 HADMTAQLGALVGKR
+1359 
-1374 FVIDTPYPQLAH
+1374 
-1386 FPRYLK
+1386 
-1392 GIAMRIDK
+1392 
-1400 LKADAARDARQL
+1400 
-1412 AEFAPLNQQYL
+1412 
-1423 RALSQRG
+1423 
-1430 GAADARLTEFRWL
+1430 
-1443 LEELRISLFAQEL
+1443 
-1456 RTPMPVSVKRLHKV
+1456 
-1470 WESLQR
+1470 

>member
-1 MSNVPKSS
+1 MSNVPKS
-9 APKHP
+9 P
-14 DAQAGERAQPAASP
+14 AQKRAGTPGEPQPAGA
-28 ASPSSQSQPPR
+28 
-39 RAPQAAPSAPSP
+39 AAP
-51 SAHDTRPGQAQP
+51 
-63 ERPPR
+63 RPPR
-68 APRQEREAG
+68 PRQ
-77 AGQPRREG
+77 
-85 AGPRDGRAPR
+85 APPA
-95 ESQPPHEPRQGG
+95 Q
-107 QGKDDARG
+107 
-115 REARARA
+115 
-122 EGGEARPP
+122 
-130 REQREPREARAPRA
+130 ARAPRA
-144 ARAPVTPNPIPPISF
+144 ERRDAGPEAARAPHAPRTRCAPNPVPPITF
-159 PESLPVSGKR
+159 AESLPVSGKR
-169 EEIARAIAANQV
+169 DEIARAIAAHPV

-201 ELGRGLGAGGKGLI
+201 ALGRGLGAGGAGLI

-274 DPLLRAYDTLIID
+274 DPLLKAYDTLIID

-299 LGYLKQI
+299 LGYLRQI
-306 LPKRPDLKLIVTSAT
+306 LPRRPDLKLIVTSAT

-330 FGSEEKPAPVFEVSG
+330 FGSDERPAPVIEVSG
-345 RLYPVEMRYRP
+345 RLYPVEVRYRP
-356 IADDRPAAIRN
+356 IADDRPAAVRH
-367 AEGAASGRDRQKSAR
+367 AEGASSGRDRAKSAR

-408 VFLPGEREIREAA
+408 VFLPGEREIRDAA

-439 RLSAGDQE
+439 RLSAAEQE

-493 VEQLQV
+493 VEQLQI
-499 ESISQAA
+499 EPISQAA

-519 GICIRLYE
+519 GVCIRLYE
-527 EADYLARARFTDPE
+527 ESDFAGRARFTDPE
-541 ILRSSLAA
+541 ILRSSLAS
-549 VILRMKSLHLSS
+549 VILRMKSLHLSA
-561 IESFPFLEPPP
+561 IESFPFIEPPP

-625 EVLIIASA
+625 EVLVIASA
-633 LSVQDPRDRPI
+633 LSVQDPRERPVD
-644 EAQEQADQA
+644 AQEQADQA
-653 HRKFADERSEFL
+653 HRRFADERSEFL
-665 QWLRIWSWFEEA
+665 QWLRIWAWFEEA

-689 ACRANFLSHLRLR
+689 ACRQHFLSHLRLR

-723 EVEATF
+723 EADATF
-729 EQVHLS
+729 EQIHLS
-735 LLTGLLGNIGMKADD
+735 LLTGLLGNIGFKAED

-784 ETSRLYARCLA
+784 ETSRLYARCIA
-795 RIEPEWVEKIG
+795 KIEPEWIERIG
-806 AHLLKTSLSEP
+806 AHLLKKSLSEP
-817 HWEKKPAQVS
+817 HWEKRPAQV
-827 AYERGT
+827 AAFERAT
-833 LYGLIIYNRRRV
+833 LYGLTIYHRRRV
-845 AFGRQDPR
+845 AFGRQDPA

-900 DDELIHG
+900 DDELIHA

-912 IPEGIHT
+912 IPAGIHT

-930 VRKSGQPE
+930 VSKSGQPE

-956 AGVTTDLFPKR
+956 AGVTTELFPKR
-967 LTMAGVEMGLSYHFE
+967 VTMAGVEMALAYHFE

-992 QVPLYALNQVDAR
+992 AVPLFALNQVDAR

-1010 VPGMLKEKVQLL
+1010 VPGMLREKAHLL

-1033 CVPLPEF
+1033 CVPLPEY
-1040 AAGFVERAGGERF
+1040 AAGFVERAGRERF
-1053 GAGALLDV
+1053 GAGGLVDALIADV
-1061 LIGDIRNQTQIAMK
+1061 REQTQVATK
-1075 SSDFKLETLA
+1075 TSDFKLETLP

-1095 DEHGRQLGM
+1095 DEHGRQLAM
-1104 GRNLAQLRGELGAQ
+1104 GRNLAQLRAELGAQ

-1123 QKIAAAATLAPAGE
+1123 QKIAAAATLAPAG
-1137 SAEGA
+1137 
-1142 ELRPAPAAPGTG
+1142 
-1154 GRSAPPRTAPA
+1154 
-1165 TAKGAAGGAGE
+1165 
-1176 GGQGG
+1176 
-1181 QGAQGAQ
+1181 
-1188 GGATALYENLTTW
+1188 
-1201 NFGKLPELLEIRRRG
+1201 
-1216 QTLFG
+1216 
-1221 YPALVDRGTHCDVE
+1221 
-1235 VFDSPE
+1235 
-1241 EAARIHRA
+1241 
-1249 GLRRLFALQLKE
+1249 
-1261 PIKYL
+1261 
-1266 EKNLPGLREMAM
+1266 
-1278 QYMTLGSQDELR
+1278 
-1290 DQLIDTALDRA
+1290 
-1301 CLQDPLPIDD
+1301 
-1311 AGFHARRDEGRS
+1311 
-1323 RLNLLAQEIARL
+1323 
-1335 VGQILAEYAGLGKKL
+1335 
-1350 AQAKPFAAA
+1350 
-1359 HADMTAQLGALVGKR
+1359 
-1374 FVIDTPYPQLAH
+1374 
-1386 FPRYLK
+1386 
-1392 GIAMRIDK
+1392 
-1400 LKADAARDARQL
+1400 
-1412 AEFAPLNQQYL
+1412 
-1423 RALSQRG
+1423 
-1430 GAADARLTEFRWL
+1430 
-1443 LEELRISLFAQEL
+1443 
-1456 RTPMPVSVKRLHKV
+1456 
-1470 WESLQR
+1470 

>member
-1 MSNVPKSS
+1 
-9 APKHP
+9 
-14 DAQAGERAQPAASP
+14 
-28 ASPSSQSQPPR
+28 
-39 RAPQAAPSAPSP
+39 
-51 SAHDTRPGQAQP
+51 
-63 ERPPR
+63 RPPR
-68 APRQEREAG
+68 PRQ
-77 AGQPRREG
+77 
-85 AGPRDGRAPR
+85 APPA
-95 ESQPPHEPRQGG
+95 Q
-107 QGKDDARG
+107 
-115 REARARA
+115 
-122 EGGEARPP
+122 
-130 REQREPREARAPRA
+130 ARAPRA
-144 ARAPVTPNPIPPISF
+144 ERRDAGPEAARAPHAPRTRCAPNPVPPITF
-159 PESLPVSGKR
+159 AESLPVSGKR
-169 EEIARAIAANQV
+169 DEIARAIAAHPV

-201 ELGRGLGAGGKGLI
+201 ALGRGLGAGGAGLI

-274 DPLLRAYDTLIID
+274 DPLLKAYDTLIID

-299 LGYLKQI
+299 LGYLRQI

-330 FGSEEKPAPVFEVSG
+330 FGSDERPAPVIEVSG
-345 RLYPVEMRYRP
+345 RLYPVEVRYRP
-356 IADDRPAAIRN
+356 IADDRPAAVRH
-367 AEGAASGRDRQKSAR
+367 AEGASSGRDRAKSAR

-408 VFLPGEREIREAA
+408 VFLPGEREIRDAA

-439 RLSAGDQE
+439 RLSAAEQE

-493 VEQLQV
+493 VEQLQI
-499 ESISQAA
+499 EPISQAA

-519 GICIRLYE
+519 GVCIRLYE
-527 EADYLARARFTDPE
+527 ESDFAGRARFTDPE
-541 ILRSSLAA
+541 ILRSSLAS
-549 VILRMKSLHLSS
+549 VILRMKSLHLSA
-561 IESFPFLEPPP
+561 IESFPFIEPPP

-625 EVLIIASA
+625 EVLVIASA
-633 LSVQDPRDRPI
+633 LSVQDPRERPVD
-644 EAQEQADQA
+644 AQEQADQA
-653 HRKFADERSEFL
+653 HRRFADERSEFL
-665 QWLRIWSWFEEA
+665 QWLRIWAWFEEA

-689 ACRANFLSHLRLR
+689 ACRQHFLSHLRLR

-723 EVEATF
+723 EADATF
-729 EQVHLS
+729 EQIHLS
-735 LLTGLLGNIGMKADD
+735 LLTGLLGNIGFKAED

-784 ETSRLYARCLA
+784 ETSRLYARCIA
-795 RIEPEWVEKIG
+795 KIEPEWIERIG
-806 AHLLKTSLSEP
+806 AHLLKKSLSEP
-817 HWEKKPAQVS
+817 HWEKRPAQV
-827 AYERGT
+827 AAFERAT
-833 LYGLIIYNRRRV
+833 LYGLTIYHRRRV
-845 AFGRQDPR
+845 AFGRQDPA

-900 DDELIHG
+900 DDELIHA

-912 IPEGIHT
+912 IPAGIHT

-930 VRKSGQPE
+930 VSKSGQPE

-956 AGVTTDLFPKR
+956 AGVTTELFPKR
-967 LTMAGVEMGLSYHFE
+967 VTMAGVEMALAYHFE

-992 QVPLYALNQVDAR
+992 AVPLFALNQVDAR

-1010 VPGMLKEKVQLL
+1010 VPGMLKEKAHLL

-1033 CVPLPEF
+1033 CVPLPEY
-1040 AAGFVERAGGERF
+1040 AAGFVERAGRERF
-1053 GAGALLDV
+1053 GAGGLVDALIADV
-1061 LIGDIRNQTQIAMK
+1061 REQTQVATK
-1075 SSDFKLETLA
+1075 TSDFKLETLP

-1095 DEHGRQLGM
+1095 DEHGRQLAM
-1104 GRNLAQLRGELGAQ
+1104 GRNLAQLRAELGAQ

-1137 SAEGA
+1137 
-1142 ELRPAPAAPGTG
+1142 PAA
-1154 GRSAPPRTAPA
+1154 A
-1165 TAKGAAGGAGE
+1165 AAGASGA
-1176 GGQGG
+1176 
-1181 QGAQGAQ
+1181 
-1188 GGATALYENLTTW
+1188 
-1201 NFGKLPELLEIRRRG
+1201 R
-1216 QTLFG
+1216 
-1221 YPALVDRGTHCDVE
+1221 
-1235 VFDSPE
+1235 
-1241 EAARIHRA
+1241 AR
-1249 GLRRLFALQLKE
+1249 
-1261 PIKYL
+1261 
-1266 EKNLPGLREMAM
+1266 
-1278 QYMTLGSQDELR
+1278 
-1290 DQLIDTALDRA
+1290 
-1301 CLQDPLPIDD
+1301 
-1311 AGFHARRDEGRS
+1311 
-1323 RLNLLAQEIARL
+1323 
-1335 VGQILAEYAGLGKKL
+1335 
-1350 AQAKPFAAA
+1350 
-1359 HADMTAQLGALVGKR
+1359 
-1374 FVIDTPYPQLAH
+1374 
-1386 FPRYLK
+1386 
-1392 GIAMRIDK
+1392 
-1400 LKADAARDARQL
+1400 
-1412 AEFAPLNQQYL
+1412 
-1423 RALSQRG
+1423 
-1430 GAADARLTEFRWL
+1430 
-1443 LEELRISLFAQEL
+1443 
-1456 RTPMPVSVKRLHKV
+1456 
-1470 WESLQR
+1470 

>member
-1 MSNVPKSS
+1 MSNVPKS
-9 APKHP
+9 P
-14 DAQAGERAQPAASP
+14 AQKRAGTPGEPQPAGA
-28 ASPSSQSQPPR
+28 
-39 RAPQAAPSAPSP
+39 AAP
-51 SAHDTRPGQAQP
+51 
-63 ERPPR
+63 RPPR
-68 APRQEREAG
+68 PRQ
-77 AGQPRREG
+77 
-85 AGPRDGRAPR
+85 APPA
-95 ESQPPHEPRQGG
+95 Q
-107 QGKDDARG
+107 
-115 REARARA
+115 
-122 EGGEARPP
+122 
-130 REQREPREARAPRA
+130 ARAPRA
-144 ARAPVTPNPIPPISF
+144 ERRDAGPEAARAPHAPRTRCAPNPVPPITF
-159 PESLPVSGKR
+159 AESLPVSGKR
-169 EEIARAIAANQV
+169 DEIARAIAAHPV

-201 ELGRGLGAGGKGLI
+201 ALGRGLGAGGAGLI

-274 DPLLRAYDTLIID
+274 DPLLKAYDTLIID

-299 LGYLKQI
+299 LGYLRQI

-330 FGSEEKPAPVFEVSG
+330 FGSDERPAPVIEVSG
-345 RLYPVEMRYRP
+345 RLYPVEVRYRP
-356 IADDRPAAIRN
+356 IADDRPAAVRH
-367 AEGAASGRDRQKSAR
+367 AEGASSGRDRAKSAR

-408 VFLPGEREIREAA
+408 VFLPGEREIRDAA

-439 RLSAGDQE
+439 RLSAAEQE

-493 VEQLQV
+493 VEQLQI
-499 ESISQAA
+499 EPISQAA

-519 GICIRLYE
+519 GVCIRLYE
-527 EADYLARARFTDPE
+527 ESDFAGRARFTDPE
-541 ILRSSLAA
+541 ILRSSLAS
-549 VILRMKSLHLSS
+549 VILRMKSLHLSA
-561 IESFPFLEPPP
+561 IESFPFIEPPP

-625 EVLIIASA
+625 EVLVIASA
-633 LSVQDPRDRPI
+633 LSVQDPRERPVD
-644 EAQEQADQA
+644 AQEQADQA
-653 HRKFADERSEFL
+653 HRRFADERSEFL
-665 QWLRIWSWFEEA
+665 QWLRIWAWFEEA

-689 ACRANFLSHLRLR
+689 ACRQHFLSHLRLR

-723 EVEATF
+723 EADATF
-729 EQVHLS
+729 EQIHLS
-735 LLTGLLGNIGMKADD
+735 LLTGLLGNIGFKAED

-784 ETSRLYARCLA
+784 ETSRLYARCIA
-795 RIEPEWVEKIG
+795 KIEPEWIERIG
-806 AHLLKTSLSEP
+806 AHLLKKSLSEP
-817 HWEKKPAQVS
+817 HWEKRPAQV
-827 AYERGT
+827 AAFERAT
-833 LYGLIIYNRRRV
+833 LYGLTIYHRRRV
-845 AFGRQDPR
+845 AFGRQDPA

-900 DDELIHG
+900 DDELIHA

-912 IPEGIHT
+912 IPAGIHT

-930 VRKSGQPE
+930 VSKSGQPE

-956 AGVTTDLFPKR
+956 AGVTTELFPKR
-967 LTMAGVEMGLSYHFE
+967 VTMAGVEMALAYHFE

-992 QVPLYALNQVDAR
+992 AVPLFALNQVDAR

-1010 VPGMLKEKVQLL
+1010 VPGMLKEKAHLL

-1033 CVPLPEF
+1033 CVPLPEY
-1040 AAGFVERAGGERF
+1040 AAGFVERAGRERF
-1053 GAGALLDV
+1053 GAGGLVDALIADV
-1061 LIGDIRNQTQIAMK
+1061 REQTQVATK
-1075 SSDFKLETLA
+1075 TSDFKLETLP

-1095 DEHGRQLGM
+1095 DEHGRQLAM
-1104 GRNLAQLRGELGAQ
+1104 GRNLAQLRAQLRAQ

-1123 QKIAAAATLAPAGE
+1123 QKIAAAAT
-1137 SAEGA
+1137 
-1142 ELRPAPAAPGTG
+1142 RPPPG
-1154 GRSAPPRTAPA
+1154 RPPRA
-1165 TAKGAAGGAGE
+1165 
-1176 GGQGG
+1176 
-1181 QGAQGAQ
+1181 
-1188 GGATALYENLTTW
+1188 
-1201 NFGKLPELLEIRRRG
+1201 
-1216 QTLFG
+1216 
-1221 YPALVDRGTHCDVE
+1221 
-1235 VFDSPE
+1235 
-1241 EAARIHRA
+1241 
-1249 GLRRLFALQLKE
+1249 
-1261 PIKYL
+1261 
-1266 EKNLPGLREMAM
+1266 
-1278 QYMTLGSQDELR
+1278 
-1290 DQLIDTALDRA
+1290 
-1301 CLQDPLPIDD
+1301 
-1311 AGFHARRDEGRS
+1311 S
-1323 RLNLLAQEIARL
+1323 R
-1335 VGQILAEYAGLGKKL
+1335 
-1350 AQAKPFAAA
+1350 
-1359 HADMTAQLGALVGKR
+1359 
-1374 FVIDTPYPQLAH
+1374 
-1386 FPRYLK
+1386 
-1392 GIAMRIDK
+1392 
-1400 LKADAARDARQL
+1400 
-1412 AEFAPLNQQYL
+1412 
-1423 RALSQRG
+1423 
-1430 GAADARLTEFRWL
+1430 
-1443 LEELRISLFAQEL
+1443 
-1456 RTPMPVSVKRLHKV
+1456 
-1470 WESLQR
+1470 

>member
-1 MSNVPKSS
+1 MSNVPKS
-9 APKHP
+9 P
-14 DAQAGERAQPAASP
+14 AQKRAGTPGEPQPAGA
-28 ASPSSQSQPPR
+28 
-39 RAPQAAPSAPSP
+39 AAP
-51 SAHDTRPGQAQP
+51 
-63 ERPPR
+63 RPPR
-68 APRQEREAG
+68 PRQ
-77 AGQPRREG
+77 
-85 AGPRDGRAPR
+85 APPA
-95 ESQPPHEPRQGG
+95 Q
-107 QGKDDARG
+107 
-115 REARARA
+115 
-122 EGGEARPP
+122 
-130 REQREPREARAPRA
+130 ARAPRA
-144 ARAPVTPNPIPPISF
+144 ERRDAGPEAARAPHAPRTRCAPNPVPPITF
-159 PESLPVSGKR
+159 AESLPVSGKR
-169 EEIARAIAANQV
+169 DEIARAIAAHPV

-201 ELGRGLGAGGKGLI
+201 ALGRGLGAGGAGLI

-274 DPLLRAYDTLIID
+274 DPLLKAYDTLIID

-299 LGYLKQI
+299 LGYLRQI
-306 LPKRPDLKLIVTSAT
+306 LPRRPDLKLIVTSAT

-330 FGSEEKPAPVFEVSG
+330 FGSDERPAPVIEVSG
-345 RLYPVEMRYRP
+345 RLYPVEVRYRP
-356 IADDRPAAIRN
+356 IADDRPAAVRH
-367 AEGAASGRDRQKSAR
+367 AEGASSGRDRAKSAR

-408 VFLPGEREIREAA
+408 VFLPGEREIRDAA

-439 RLSAGDQE
+439 RLSAAEQE

-493 VEQLQV
+493 VEQLQI
-499 ESISQAA
+499 EPISQAA

-519 GICIRLYE
+519 GVCIRLYE
-527 EADYLARARFTDPE
+527 ESDFAGRARFTDPE
-541 ILRSSLAA
+541 ILRSSLAS
-549 VILRMKSLHLSS
+549 VILRMKSLHLSA
-561 IESFPFLEPPP
+561 IESFPFIEPPP

-625 EVLIIASA
+625 EVLVIASA
-633 LSVQDPRDRPI
+633 LSVQDPRERPVD
-644 EAQEQADQA
+644 AQEQADQA
-653 HRKFADERSEFL
+653 HRRFADERSEFL
-665 QWLRIWSWFEEA
+665 QWLRIWAWFEEA

-689 ACRANFLSHLRLR
+689 ACRQHFLSHLRLR

-723 EVEATF
+723 EADATF
-729 EQVHLS
+729 EQIHLS
-735 LLTGLLGNIGMKADD
+735 LLTGLLGNIGFKAED

-784 ETSRLYARCLA
+784 ETSRLYARCIA
-795 RIEPEWVEKIG
+795 KIEPEWIERIG
-806 AHLLKTSLSEP
+806 AHLLKKSLSEP
-817 HWEKKPAQVS
+817 HWEKRPAQV
-827 AYERGT
+827 AAFERAT
-833 LYGLIIYNRRRV
+833 LYGLTIYHRRRV
-845 AFGRQDPR
+845 AFGRQDPA

-900 DDELIHG
+900 DDELIHA

-912 IPEGIHT
+912 IPAGIHT

-930 VRKSGQPE
+930 VSKSGQPE

-956 AGVTTDLFPKR
+956 AGVTTELFPKR
-967 LTMAGVEMGLSYHFE
+967 VTMAGVEMALAYHFE

-992 QVPLYALNQVDAR
+992 AVPLFALNQVDAR

-1010 VPGMLKEKVQLL
+1010 VPGMLKEKAHLL

-1033 CVPLPEF
+1033 CVPLPEY
-1040 AAGFVERAGGERF
+1040 AAGFVERAGRERF
-1053 GAGALLDV
+1053 GAGGLVDALIADV
-1061 LIGDIRNQTQIAMK
+1061 REQTQVATK
-1075 SSDFKLETLA
+1075 TSDFKLETLP

-1095 DEHGRQLGM
+1095 DEHGRQLAM
-1104 GRNLAQLRGELGAQ
+1104 GRNLAQLRAELGAQ

-1137 SAEGA
+1137 
-1142 ELRPAPAAPGTG
+1142 PAA
-1154 GRSAPPRTAPA
+1154 A
-1165 TAKGAAGGAGE
+1165 AAGA
-1176 GGQGG
+1176 
-1181 QGAQGAQ
+1181 
-1188 GGATALYENLTTW
+1188 
-1201 NFGKLPELLEIRRRG
+1201 
-1216 QTLFG
+1216 
-1221 YPALVDRGTHCDVE
+1221 
-1235 VFDSPE
+1235 S
-1241 EAARIHRA
+1241 
-1249 GLRRLFALQLKE
+1249 
-1261 PIKYL
+1261 
-1266 EKNLPGLREMAM
+1266 
-1278 QYMTLGSQDELR
+1278 
-1290 DQLIDTALDRA
+1290 
-1301 CLQDPLPIDD
+1301 
-1311 AGFHARRDEGRS
+1311 
-1323 RLNLLAQEIARL
+1323 
-1335 VGQILAEYAGLGKKL
+1335 
-1350 AQAKPFAAA
+1350 
-1359 HADMTAQLGALVGKR
+1359 
-1374 FVIDTPYPQLAH
+1374 
-1386 FPRYLK
+1386 
-1392 GIAMRIDK
+1392 
-1400 LKADAARDARQL
+1400 
-1412 AEFAPLNQQYL
+1412 
-1423 RALSQRG
+1423 
-1430 GAADARLTEFRWL
+1430 
-1443 LEELRISLFAQEL
+1443 
-1456 RTPMPVSVKRLHKV
+1456 
-1470 WESLQR
+1470 

>member
-1 MSNVPKSS
+1 MSNVPKS
-9 APKHP
+9 P
-14 DAQAGERAQPAASP
+14 AQKRAGTPGEPQPAGA
-28 ASPSSQSQPPR
+28 
-39 RAPQAAPSAPSP
+39 AAP
-51 SAHDTRPGQAQP
+51 
-63 ERPPR
+63 RPPR
-68 APRQEREAG
+68 PRQ
-77 AGQPRREG
+77 
-85 AGPRDGRAPR
+85 APPA
-95 ESQPPHEPRQGG
+95 Q
-107 QGKDDARG
+107 
-115 REARARA
+115 
-122 EGGEARPP
+122 
-130 REQREPREARAPRA
+130 ARAPRTERRDAGPEA
-144 ARAPVTPNPIPPISF
+144 ARAPHAPRTRCAPNPVPPITF
-159 PESLPVSGKR
+159 AESLPVSGKR
-169 EEIARAIAANQV
+169 DEIARAIAAHPV

-201 ELGRGLGAGGKGLI
+201 ALGRGLGAGGAGLI

-274 DPLLRAYDTLIID
+274 DPLLKAYDTLIID

-299 LGYLKQI
+299 LGYLRQI
-306 LPKRPDLKLIVTSAT
+306 LPRRPDLKLIVTSAT

-330 FGSEEKPAPVFEVSG
+330 FGSDERPAPVIEVSG
-345 RLYPVEMRYRP
+345 RLYPVEVRYRP
-356 IADDRPAAIRN
+356 IADDRPAAVRH
-367 AEGAASGRDRQKSAR
+367 AEGASSGRDRAKSAR

-408 VFLPGEREIREAA
+408 VFLPGEREIRDAA

-439 RLSAGDQE
+439 RLSAAEQE

-493 VEQLQV
+493 VEQLQI
-499 ESISQAA
+499 EPISQAA

-519 GICIRLYE
+519 GVCIRLYE
-527 EADYLARARFTDPE
+527 ESDFAGRARFTDPE
-541 ILRSSLAA
+541 ILRSSLAS
-549 VILRMKSLHLSS
+549 VILRMKSLHLSA
-561 IESFPFLEPPP
+561 IESFPFIEPPP

-625 EVLIIASA
+625 EVLVIASA
-633 LSVQDPRDRPI
+633 LSVQDPRERPVD
-644 EAQEQADQA
+644 AQEQADQA
-653 HRKFADERSEFL
+653 HRRFADERSEFL
-665 QWLRIWSWFEEA
+665 QWLRIWAWFEEA

-689 ACRANFLSHLRLR
+689 ACRQHFLSHLRLR

-723 EVEATF
+723 EADATF
-729 EQVHLS
+729 EQIHLS
-735 LLTGLLGNIGMKADD
+735 LLTGLLGNIGFKAED

-784 ETSRLYARCLA
+784 ETSRLYARCIA
-795 RIEPEWVEKIG
+795 KIEPEWIERIG
-806 AHLLKTSLSEP
+806 AHLLKKSLSEP
-817 HWEKKPAQVS
+817 HWEKRPAQV
-827 AYERGT
+827 AAFERAT
-833 LYGLIIYNRRRV
+833 LYGLTIYHRRRV
-845 AFGRQDPR
+845 AFGRQDPA

-900 DDELIHG
+900 DDELIHA

-912 IPEGIHT
+912 IPAGIHT

-930 VRKSGQPE
+930 VSKSGQPE

-956 AGVTTDLFPKR
+956 AGVTTELFPKR
-967 LTMAGVEMGLSYHFE
+967 VTMAGVEMALAYHFE

-992 QVPLYALNQVDAR
+992 AVPLFALNQVDAR

-1010 VPGMLKEKVQLL
+1010 VPGMLKEKAHLL

-1033 CVPLPEF
+1033 CVPLPEY
-1040 AAGFVERAGGERF
+1040 AAGFVERAGRERF
-1053 GAGALLDV
+1053 GAGGLVDALIADV
-1061 LIGDIRNQTQIAMK
+1061 REQTQVATK
-1075 SSDFKLETLA
+1075 TSDFKLETLP

-1095 DEHGRQLGM
+1095 DEHGRQLAM
-1104 GRNLAQLRGELGAQ
+1104 GRNLAQLRAELGAQ
-1118 AQQHF
+1118 AQQHL
-1123 QKIAAAATLAPAGE
+1123 QQTAAAAPPAPAG
-1137 SAEGA
+1137 
-1142 ELRPAPAAPGTG
+1142 APAAAAAGASGARARRAPLG
-1154 GRSAPPRTAPA
+1154 APPRAAEPA
-1165 TAKGAAGGAGE
+1165 AQAGAAA
-1176 GGQGG
+1176 
-1181 QGAQGAQ
+1181 
-1188 GGATALYENLTTW
+1188 GATALYEHLTTW

-1216 QTLFG
+1216 ETLFG

-1235 VFDSPE
+1235 VFDSPD

-1278 QYMTLGSQDELR
+1278 QYMSLGTQDELR
-1290 DQLIDTALDRA
+1290 DQLIATALDRA
-1301 CLQDPLPIDD
+1301 CLQEPLPADD
-1311 AGFHARRDEGRS
+1311 ASFHARRDEGRS

-1335 VGQILAEYAGLGKKL
+1335 VGQILAEYAGLAKKL
-1350 AQAKPFAAA
+1350 AQAKPFPAA
-1359 HADMTAQLGALVGKR
+1359 HADMQGQLAALVGKR
-1374 FVIDTPYPQLAH
+1374 FVVDTPYAQLAH

-1392 GIAMRIDK
+1392 GIALRIDK
-1400 LKADAARDARQL
+1400 LKADPARDARQAAELQPL
-1412 AEFAPLNQQYL
+1412 AQHYQRSVA
-1423 RALSQRG
+1423 QRG
-1430 GAADARLTEFRWL
+1430 GVADARLAEFRWL

-1456 RTPMPVSVKRLHKV
+1456 RTPMPVSVKRLYKV
-1470 WESLQR
+1470 WESMQR